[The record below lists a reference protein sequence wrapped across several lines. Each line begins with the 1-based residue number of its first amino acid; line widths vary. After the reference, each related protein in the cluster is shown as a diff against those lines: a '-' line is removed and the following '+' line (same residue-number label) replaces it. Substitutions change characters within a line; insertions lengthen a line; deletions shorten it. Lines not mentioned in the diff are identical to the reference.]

1 MRSLEL
7 FAFAS
12 LLLLCI
18 LPRFAFKAL
27 VLVGFFLRLGKSAC
41 DFHVKHLNM
50 VMAVEHFCRRELA
63 SARYF
68 RNFILPE
75 TNHDIFRLKVGV
87 DDLAHAMQ
95 VV

>member
-1 MRSLEL
+1 
-7 FAFAS
+7 
-12 LLLLCI
+12 
-18 LPRFAFKAL
+18 
-27 VLVGFFLRLGKSAC
+27 
-41 DFHVKHLNM
+41 M